1 MGMKLWNLDMI
12 HNKVTDKFP
21 YYNYGDD
28 LYIFAKDEDE
38 ARAIA
43 ADEMGDEMRAANI
56 WQSPENSVCIQ
67 VKTPRKSGFLTI
79 AAPQH

>member
-43 ADEMGDEMRAANI
+43 ADEMGDEVFSRLSSEYF
-56 WQSPENSVCIQ
+56 Q
-67 VKTPRKSGFLTI
+67 FLRCPSRGYV
-79 AAPQH
+79 A